1 MSRPITRRAA
11 MAVSLG
17 WLLAGEI
24 AKPAPK
30 REPTPVRPAQRI
42 RLPGQ
47 AAPIRDI
54 DENTW

>member
-24 AKPAPK
+24 TKPAPK
-30 REPTPVRPAQRI
+30 REPTPVPAQQV

-47 AAPIRDI
+47 AARLHDI
-54 DENTW
+54 DEYTW

>member
-17 WLLAGEI
+17 WLLAGET

-30 REPTPVRPAQRI
+30 REHTPGSPPQQIRP
-42 RLPGQ
+42 PGQ
-47 AAPIRDI
+47 AAPIREI
-54 DENTW
+54 DEYTW